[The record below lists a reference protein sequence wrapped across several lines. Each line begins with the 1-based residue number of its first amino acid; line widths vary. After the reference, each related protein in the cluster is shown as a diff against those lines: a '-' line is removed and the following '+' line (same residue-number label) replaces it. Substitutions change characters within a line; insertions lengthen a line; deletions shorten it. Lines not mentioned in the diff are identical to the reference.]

1 MPCQFGGDRQVTVR
15 YEITDCTK
23 LGGTNKNIINF
34 LIKQN
39 LFRKELFFMT
49 KSKIGTIEAIMLVLI
64 IIVTHTISSLPREIL
79 VSTKSATII
88 NLLFVSI
95 LAILFSYFIIKLM
108 ENFSGADII
117 DISEYLGG
125 KVFKNVVGFIFISF
139 FLVSSSI
146 LLRNFCESLKI
157 IYYPMTNILF
167 ILSLFVLAVCTANR
181 LDFNASLKTNL
192 LIIPLVLASIIFLFF
207 ANMNKFVPQ
216 RAFPIFGD
224 GLFNTFILG
233 LTNLSAFGGITFLY
247 FLPPYLKEPQKMK
260 KIALISIGLSGIYL
274 IFCVAT
280 LLFMFSFFINTNEIT
295 PLYNATR
302 YIEFG
307 SFFQRLE
314 SVFLL
319 IWILAFACYV
329 SISSKFAMGIFK
341 KLTNIETKKPLIDMF
356 GLLILG
362 ITLIPK
368 NYAIS
373 DQFETDIYPYLVLG
387 ITFCL
392 GSCVLLLANLM
403 KKKQKKI
410 TNV

>member
-1 MPCQFGGDRQVTVR
+1 
-15 YEITDCTK
+15 
-23 LGGTNKNIINF
+23 
-34 LIKQN
+34 
-39 LFRKELFFMT
+39 MT
-49 KSKIGTIEAIMLVLI
+49 KSKIGTLEAIMLVLI

-79 VSTKSATII
+79 VSAKSATII
-88 NLLFVSI
+88 NLVFVSI
-95 LAILFSYFIIKLM
+95 LAILFSYLVVKLM
-108 ENFSGADII
+108 KNFGGADII

-125 KVFKNVVGFIFISF
+125 KFFKNIIGIIFIFY

-157 IYYPMTNILF
+157 IYYPMTNIVF
-167 ILSLFVLAVCTANR
+167 ILSLFILAIVTANR

-192 LIIPLVLASIIFLFF
+192 LIVPLVLASIIFLFF
-207 ANMNKFVPQ
+207 ANINKFVPE
-216 RAFPIFGD
+216 RVFPIFGD

-233 LTNLSAFGGITFLY
+233 LGNLSAFGGIAFLY
-247 FLPPYLKEPQKMK
+247 FLPPYLKEPEKMK
-260 KIALISIGLSGIYL
+260 KIALISIGLSAIYL

-319 IWILAFACYV
+319 IWILAFACYL
-329 SISSKFAMGIFK
+329 SITSKFAMGIFK
-341 KLTNIETKKPLIDMF
+341 KLTNIETKKPLIDVF
-356 GLLILG
+356 GILILG
-362 ITLIPK
+362 IALIPK

-373 DQFETDIYPYLVLG
+373 DLFETKIYPYLVLG

-392 GSCVLLLANLM
+392 GISILLLANLM

-410 TNV
+410 TTSS